1 MMRITQGTFSF
12 LPDLT
17 DAQII
22 KQIEYCLRKGWAVNI
37 EYTDDPHPRNTY
49 WEMWGLPMFD
59 LKDPLGTMMEI
70 NECRKTFP
78 NHYIRV
84 NAFDAT
90 RGWETLRL
98 SFVVNRPS
106 QEAGFRLERQEIEGR
121 KLRYTTMHRPQGW
134 CK

>member
-1 MMRITQGTFSF
+1 
-12 LPDLT
+12 
-17 DAQII
+17 
-22 KQIEYCLRKGWAVNI
+22 
-37 EYTDDPHPRNTY
+37 
-49 WEMWGLPMFD
+49 MFD
-59 LKDPLGTMMEI
+59 LQDSLSPMMEI